1 MEENKYEILKRKR
14 IRKLLL
20 LKINDELKEIAKTK
34 SNIRINSKT
43 IQELN
48 KIYNRNDILLYEK
61 STLYTNYIKTEETV
75 ISNISSFN
83 LSKTINELA
92 EKPISK
98 GIIKNK
104 DKNKRKEESI
114 IQFDLH
120 SLEEDSASPI
130 MNFLQKKIELG
141 RKKFMEAKPKP
152 RHHESVHKISKKNV
166 NLSKETNENKLN
178 KSTKLGNR
186 DLNLYELIE
195 KITSIKNNESKEG
208 IIRQNIK
215 KLRNYCFQLRKR
227 RKKIK
232 INANKNNSSRKKS
245 RFKEKK
251 IERSADKKRS
261 TILDKDVVEK
271 SLFLIK
277 QKLEGNKNNK
287 SSIIYDI
294 SPSPSPS
301 FNVNLRKKSTAKVLK
316 LNLNNKYKIN
326 IIPPN
331 KNQKNFSTIKNKE
344 KLKKLQSVTEFAE
357 NKFLNKLNKKK
368 KKKSLNGENKSN
380 NKTNTEEN
388 IPSINQISKNLTRST
403 INEIRLK
410 FDNVNDESDK
420 NKLRINRLKYNHKK
434 SLNKNTTT
442 NPANNNNIKKNSL
455 RYFNSINP
463 RKDRVELHDNLNRS
477 TKKIKNSEQRKEN
490 ARKNE
495 ENNDEIIKLKK
506 LSIVLDSRR
515 KSKKK
520 LIESPD
526 RRVYRY
532 SNFTNYGGS
541 NIIIQD
547 KVNKSFI
554 RKSRKGKE

>member
-1 MEENKYEILKRKR
+1 ML
-14 IRKLLL
+14 
-20 LKINDELKEIAKTK
+20 
-34 SNIRINSKT
+34 
-43 IQELN
+43 
-48 KIYNRNDILLYEK
+48 
-61 STLYTNYIKTEETV
+61 
-75 ISNISSFN
+75 
-83 LSKTINELA
+83 
-92 EKPISK
+92 
-98 GIIKNK
+98 
-104 DKNKRKEESI
+104 
-114 IQFDLH
+114 
-120 SLEEDSASPI
+120 
-130 MNFLQKKIELG
+130 
-141 RKKFMEAKPKP
+141 
-152 RHHESVHKISKKNV
+152 
-166 NLSKETNENKLN
+166 
-178 KSTKLGNR
+178 
-186 DLNLYELIE
+186 
-195 KITSIKNNESKEG
+195 
-208 IIRQNIK
+208 
-215 KLRNYCFQLRKR
+215 
-227 RKKIK
+227 IK
-232 INANKNNSSRKKS
+232 IIVLERNQGLKK
-245 RFKEKK
+245 KK

-277 QKLEGNKNNK
+277 QKMEGNKTN
-287 SSIIYDI
+287 IINDI

-331 KNQKNFSTIKNKE
+331 KNLKNFSTIKNKE
-344 KLKKLQSVTEFAE
+344 KLKKLQSVTEITE
-357 NKFLNKLNKKK
+357 NKFLNKLNRKK
-368 KKKSLNGENKSN
+368 KKKSLNGENKT

-388 IPSINQISKNLTRST
+388 IPSINQISKNITRST
-403 INEIRLK
+403 INEIRMK
-410 FDNVNDESDK
+410 FENVNEESDK

-442 NPANNNNIKKNSL
+442 NPANNNIVQKNSL

-541 NIIIQD
+541 NIIMQD

-554 RKSRKGKE
+554 RKSRKAKD

>member
-1 MEENKYEILKRKR
+1 MKENKYEILKRKR

-83 LSKTINELA
+83 LSKTINELV
-92 EKPISK
+92 EKPINK

-120 SLEEDSASPI
+120 SLEEESPSPV
-130 MNFLQKKIELG
+130 MSFFPKKIELG

-166 NLSKETNENKLN
+166 NLSKEINENQLN

-195 KITSIKNNESKEG
+195 KITLIKNNESKED

-232 INANKNNSSRKKS
+232 INANANKNNSSRKKS
-245 RFKEKK
+245 KFKEKK

-261 TILDKDVVEK
+261 TILNKDVVEK

-277 QKLEGNKNNK
+277 QKMEGMKTNITN
-287 SSIIYDI
+287 DI
-294 SPSPSPS
+294 SPSPSPR

-331 KNQKNFSTIKNKE
+331 KNQKKFSMIKNKE
-344 KLKKLQSVTEFAE
+344 KLKKLQSVTEMSE
-357 NKFLNKLNKKK
+357 NKFLNKLNRKK
-368 KKKSLNGENKSN
+368 KKKSFNGEIKP

-388 IPSINQISKNLTRST
+388 VPSINQISKNLTRST
-403 INEIRLK
+403 INEIKIK
-410 FDNVNDESDK
+410 FENVNEESDK
-420 NKLRINRLKYNHKK
+420 NKLRINRLRNNHKK
-434 SLNKNTTT
+434 SLNKNTI
-442 NPANNNNIKKNSL
+442 NPANNNIVKKNSL
-455 RYFNSINP
+455 RFFDSINP
-463 RKDRVELHDNLNRS
+463 RKDRVELHDILNKS
-477 TKKIKNSEQRKEN
+477 SKKLKNSEQRKEN

-532 SNFTNYGGS
+532 SNFTNYGPS
-541 NIIIQD
+541 DIIIQD

-554 RKSRKGKE
+554 RKNRKAKD